1 MSTVTPFR
9 CGEGGK
15 ALVVYPEMTR
25 EEWEEKFGS
34 LTDDDV
40 ERQWREMFNGDPL
53 PPGTLDPTFDEGS

>member
-1 MSTVTPFR
+1 
-9 CGEGGK
+9 
-15 ALVVYPEMTR
+15 MTR

-34 LTDDDV
+34 LTLDDV